1 MPESFSR
8 TVEIVHA
15 AEIDAIEKELLQLAL
30 ERTGSQ
36 NGGIFLWD
44 PSEESLQIDFH
55 VVDGQQVALPNV
67 HIRPRSDGKPNGIAL
82 HVAQTITPYLTNNTE
97 TCELYAGYFL
107 AVKSI
112 IAVPIPYQDR
122 AIGVISVSSPHREAY
137 TTAHLAE
144 LEALAVSSAK
154 FLRRAQLYRHGVEEG
169 TRPILIKGLSRQWMR
184 VEDLVER
191 VSPTDA
197 PVLIRG
203 ESGTG
208 KELVAN
214 AIHFNSR
221 RASKP
226 FVTINCAAI
235 PETLLE
241 SMLFGHVKGAFTGAD
256 YAKTGELK
264 KADGGTLFLDEL
276 GELTP
281 ALQAKVLR
289 ALEQGEI
296 QPLGSNAPPERVDVR
311 LLAATNRDLEG
322 MRAKGLFR
330 DDLYFRL
337 AVITIRVPPLRS
349 YLESLESISHAL
361 IEQANLAYKKQVTG
375 LSAAALGRLQRYHFP
390 GNVRELRNLI
400 EHAVIMT
407 SSTAIQLDDLPVLEQ
422 GGQQAPT
429 TTPPTQARLPLSAL
443 RKQWLAEQERHYVGE
458 LLDECDGDIR
468 ATAEALGIDRA
479 SLYRLLKKRGISLKR
494 RISIPR

>member
-1 MPESFSR
+1 MSERFSR

-44 PSEESLQIDFH
+44 PAEESLQIDFH

-67 HIRPRSDGKPNGIAL
+67 HIRPRIDGKPNGIAL
-82 HVAQTITPYLTNNTE
+82 HVAQNITPYLTNNTD

-112 IAVPIPYQDR
+112 IAVPIPYQER
-122 AIGVISVSSPHREAY
+122 AIGVISVSSPVKDAY

-144 LEALAVSSAK
+144 LEALAASSAK

-169 TRPILIKGLSRQWMR
+169 TRPILIKGLSHHWMR

-191 VSPTDA
+191 VSPTDV

-214 AIHFNSR
+214 SIHFNSR
-221 RASKP
+221 RANKP

-264 KADGGTLFLDEL
+264 KAHGGTLFLDEL

-311 LLAATNRDLEG
+311 LIAATNRDLEG
-322 MRAKGLFR
+322 MRAKGQFR

-349 YLESLESISHAL
+349 YLENLDVISHTL
-361 IEQANLAYKKQVTG
+361 IEQANTAYNKQVRG
-375 LSAAALGRLQRYHFP
+375 LTPAALKRLQNYHFP

-407 SSTAIQLDDLPVLEQ
+407 STDDIGVVDLPDLE
-422 GGQQAPT
+422 ANRKT
-429 TTPPTQARLPLSAL
+429 EAASTPQPITRQPLNEL
-443 RKQWLAEQERHYVGE
+443 RKLWLAEQERNYVGD
-458 LLDECDGDIR
+458 LLDECNGDVS
-468 ATAEALGIDRA
+468 ATAAALGIDRA
-479 SLYRLLKKRGISLKR
+479 SLYRLLKKRGIKLNR
-494 RISIPR
+494 RASISR

>member
-1 MPESFSR
+1 MPETFSR

-44 PSEESLQIDFH
+44 TTQESLQIDFH
-55 VVDGQQVALPNV
+55 VVEGQQVALPNV
-67 HIRPRSDGKPNGIAL
+67 HIRPRIDGRPNGIAL
-82 HVAQTITPYLTNNTE
+82 HVAQTITPYLTNNTD

-107 AVKSI
+107 DVKSI
-112 IAVPIPYQDR
+112 VAVPIPYQER
-122 AIGVISVSSPHREAY
+122 AIGVISVSSRRRDAY
-137 TTAHLAE
+137 TLAHMAE
-144 LEALAVSSAK
+144 LEALAASSAK
-154 FLRRAQLYRHGVEEG
+154 FFRRAQLYRHGLEEG
-169 TRPILIKGLSRQWMR
+169 TRPILIKGLSHQWMR

-208 KELVAN
+208 KELVAHS
-214 AIHFNSR
+214 IHFNSR
-221 RASKP
+221 RANKP

-256 YAKTGELK
+256 YAKIGELK
-264 KADGGTLFLDEL
+264 KAHGGTLFLDEL

-311 LLAATNRDLEG
+311 LIAATNRDLEA
-322 MRAKGLFR
+322 MRATGKFR

-349 YLESLESISHAL
+349 YLENLDVLTHTL
-361 IEQANLAYKKQVTG
+361 IEQANAAYGRRVRG
-375 LSAAALGRLQRYHFP
+375 LSPAALKRLKSYHFP

-400 EHAVIMT
+400 DHAVIMT
-407 SSTAIQLDDLPVLEQ
+407 SEQDIQISDLPDLESIQ
-422 GGQQAPT
+422 EEVPT
-429 TTPPTQARLPLSAL
+429 VKPPSNERRPLNEM
-443 RKQWLAEQERHYVGE
+443 RKQWLAEQERRYVGE
-458 LLDECDGDIR
+458 LLDECNGDVS
-468 ATAEALGIDRA
+468 ATATALGIDRA
-479 SLYRLLKKRGISLKR
+479 SLYRLLKKRGIKLHR
-494 RISIPR
+494 RASISR